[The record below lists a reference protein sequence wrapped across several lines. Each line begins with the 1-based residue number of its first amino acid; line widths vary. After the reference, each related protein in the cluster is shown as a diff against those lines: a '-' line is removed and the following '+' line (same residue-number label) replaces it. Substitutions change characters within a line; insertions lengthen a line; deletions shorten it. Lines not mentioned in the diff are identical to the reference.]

1 MRIGPAL
8 FRTRRLLPLLALIT
22 LVHPDLVGQRKLK
35 VHISVDME
43 GIAGV
48 VSPEQLGPSGFEY
61 QRAREFMTGEAL
73 AAIEGARAAGAT
85 EILVADSHGNGQN
98 LLIDRFPPDVMVV
111 RSWPRP
117 LGMMAGLDS
126 SFDAAVFIG
135 YHASTASL
143 EGVRAHT
150 QSSANY
156 AGLRLNGVEVPEG
169 GWNAAIAGHFGVPVV
184 MVSGDAAAVAELRGL
199 LGDLEGV
206 VVKRPLSFH
215 SAITSTPEAARM
227 MVRDGVRSAL
237 SRLGSFA
244 PWRQPTPV
252 TVDLTFKNYR
262 PAEVL
267 ALLPLFRRTS
277 SHAIRFEAHDMVQA
291 SDIVQFISGYEPGL
305 AP

>member
-1 MRIGPAL
+1 MR
-8 FRTRRLLPLLALIT
+8 FLLPVVVVLALSGSS
-22 LVHPDLVGQRKLK
+22 DLAAQRKLK

-61 QRAREFMTGEAL
+61 QRAREFMTGELL
-73 AAIEGARAAGAT
+73 AAIEGAREAGAT

-98 LLIDRFPPDVMVV
+98 LLIDRLPADVMVV
-111 RSWPRP
+111 RSWPRS

-135 YHASTASL
+135 YHSSTANL

-150 QSSANY
+150 ESSANY
-156 AGLRLNGVEVPEG
+156 AGLRLDGKEVPEG

-184 MVSGDAAAVAELRGL
+184 MVSGDDAAVAELRGL
-199 LGDLEGV
+199 LGDIEGA
-206 VVKRPLSFH
+206 VVKHPLSFH
-215 SAITSTPEAARM
+215 AAVTMTPQAAQTLVKSR
-227 MVRDGVRSAL
+227 VRAGLTRRGDFR
-237 SRLGSFA
+237 
-244 PWRQPTPV
+244 PWRRAGPV

-262 PAEVL
+262 PAQVL
-267 ALLPLFRRTS
+267 ALLPLFVRTT
-277 SHAIRFEAHDMVQA
+277 SHAVRFEARDMVQA
-291 SDIVQFISGYEPGL
+291 SEIMEFISGYEPGL